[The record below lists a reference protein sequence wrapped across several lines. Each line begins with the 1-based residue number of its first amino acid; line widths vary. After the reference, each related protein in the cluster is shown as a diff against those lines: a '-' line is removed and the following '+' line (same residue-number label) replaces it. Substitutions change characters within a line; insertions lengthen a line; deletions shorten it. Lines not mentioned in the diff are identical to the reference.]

1 MLLKII
7 LILMT
12 VVLAYTVHL
21 IFVVMNKIDRL
32 VLGTTHLLN
41 QIDKERVESK
51 KMKYDNLNINGSGCK
66 DPTACEAI
74 GKTDKE
80 LKKLNKLLDCLRHI
94 CDLAGFEIEGRIVL
108 KNKKTGKIWR

>member
-1 MLLKII
+1 MLFKIV

-32 VLGTTHLLN
+32 VLVTTHLLN

-51 KMKYDNLNINGSGCK
+51 KN
-66 DPTACEAI
+66 
-74 GKTDKE
+74 
-80 LKKLNKLLDCLRHI
+80 
-94 CDLAGFEIEGRIVL
+94 EI
-108 KNKKTGKIWR
+108 